1 MSNTTVMFRARID
14 KRRVAKAERILSKI
28 GVTPGQFVGMAFAQV
43 ELKNGIP
50 FPITALETDD
60 GFLPH
65 RPNAVTA
72 AAIIEPLA
80 TLRRHA
86 TVAAAL
92 GSITPRA
99 QSRSKKSV

>member
-14 KRRVAKAERILSKI
+14 KRRVANAARILSKI

-50 FPITALETDD
+50 FPVTVFETDD
-60 GFLPH
+60 GLLPH
-65 RPNAVTA
+65 RPNAVTTA
-72 AAIIEPLA
+72 AMIEPLA

-86 TVAAAL
+86 TVASAL

-99 QSRSKKSV
+99 QGRFKKSV